1 MFNRRFPHSLP
12 SLLMLIIGLGLANVA
27 LAEPCDPEESGWEL
41 ASLYRAGAVV
51 FYDGQWFQARQIS
64 EGKEPGISF
73 DWKELDGVPE
83 CDAEQKAK
91 QDPVEETS
99 NDQAGDTTTTGGSN
113 PSICQTPEQWRF
125 AWEYTE
131 GNLVTHGGMVWE
143 ASRKTS
149 GDMPGMNEPPRW
161 REVEDHCSLKKKLD
175 LETQ

>member
-1 MFNRRFPHSLP
+1 MFGRRFPHSLTP
-12 SLLMLIIGLGLANVA
+12 LLLLLVGLGLGNTA
-27 LAEPCDPEESGWEL
+27 LAEPCDPEESGWES
-41 ASLYRAGAVV
+41 ASLYRKGAVV
-51 FYDGQWFQARQIS
+51 FYDNQWFQARQIS

-73 DWKELDGVPE
+73 DWKDLDEVPE
-83 CDAEQKAK
+83 CDAAQEAK

-99 NDQAGDTTTTGGSN
+99 GIQTESTSSTDGGNPTLCQA
-113 PSICQTPEQWRF
+113 PEQWRF
-125 AWEYTE
+125 AAEYTE
-131 GNLVTHGGMVWE
+131 GDQVTHGSMVWE

>member
-1 MFNRRFPHSLP
+1 MFGKPNPQLFVSV
-12 SLLMLIIGLGLANVA
+12 LLLVGLGLTTTAH
-27 LAEPCDPEESGWEL
+27 AEPCDPERSGWES
-41 ASLYRAGAVV
+41 ASLYRAEAVV
-51 FYDGQWFQARQIS
+51 FHDGQWFQARQIS

-73 DWKELDGVPE
+73 DWKELDEVPD
-83 CDAEQKAK
+83 CDAEQMAK
-91 QDPVEETS
+91 QEPVEESS
-99 NDQAGDTTTTGGSN
+99 NPPAGNPAPGDGSN

-125 AWEYTE
+125 AWDYTE

-161 REVEDHCSLKKKLD
+161 RKVEDHCSLKRKLD